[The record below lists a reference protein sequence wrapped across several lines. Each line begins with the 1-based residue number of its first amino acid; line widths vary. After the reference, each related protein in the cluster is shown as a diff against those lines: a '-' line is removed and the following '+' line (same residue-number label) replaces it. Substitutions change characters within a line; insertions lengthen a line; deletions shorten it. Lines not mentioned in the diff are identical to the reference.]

1 MLSIAARY
9 ASSLFQK
16 AQEKNITQKILQE
29 LELFINILQKN
40 KTLMNLWLSLSVSIK
55 EKEELLLSKL
65 DLSDI
70 TLNFLKL
77 ILSKKRQKL
86 ISKIYYYYKMLYNKS
101 NGIIEVEIKL
111 PFEIPE
117 DKIYNVINSLE
128 EKFQTKIKIKNLTI
142 DPEIIGGILIVSDDT
157 ILDLSIKKELDK
169 LLKDFKQIVNEKIN
183 L

>member
-1 MLSIAARY
+1 
-9 ASSLFQK
+9 
-16 AQEKNITQKILQE
+16 
-29 LELFINILQKN
+29 
-40 KTLMNLWLSLSVSIK
+40 
-55 EKEELLLSKL
+55 ELLLNKISLSK
-65 DLSDI
+65 I

-77 ILSKKRQKL
+77 ILSKKRQNL
-86 ISKIYYYYKMLYNKS
+86 IYKIYYYYKMLYNKT

-128 EKFQTKIKIKNLTI
+128 EKFQTKIKIKKLTI
-142 DPEIIGGILIVSDDT
+142 DPEIIGGILIISEDT